1 MPRNFY
7 LSKCPN
13 RFCYIYWTLYS
24 ITEHKSIMRRTKSC
38 ANFELIQFSIL
49 CIYIFFTIMLKPYG
63 ITRSYNSNILHFHIS
78 YFLIK
83 NDVEYISI
91 SLFNTAILSFH
102 YHFVFVRSLLTE
114 NVTGIRSWISF
125 VHFVFCF
132 MKDTKISFLRHYLVL
147 PVILINFPNYYI
159 QTITMRCVS
168 HHLHLSPTVP
178 ESQ

>member
-1 MPRNFY
+1 MF
-7 LSKCPN
+7 
-13 RFCYIYWTLYS
+13 
-24 ITEHKSIMRRTKSC
+24 
-38 ANFELIQFSIL
+38 LI
-49 CIYIFFTIMLKPYG
+49 
-63 ITRSYNSNILHFHIS
+63 
-78 YFLIK
+78 FLIK

-168 HHLHLSPTVP
+168 HHLHLSLSLSLSHQHHLQRILMRDILCNYV
-178 ESQ
+178 